1 MYKLRPSLKN
11 RNLYNPNFQNKSM
24 PEEKTVSWVKI
35 KPEELE
41 KIVIELAK
49 QDNTPAKIGLVLRD
63 KYGIPKAKILGKKI
77 TKILKDSGV
86 EYQSEKDIIGE
97 KAEKLK
103 IHKEKHKHDKHVL
116 RSLAKKLWLFN
127 RLTKS

>member
-1 MYKLRPSLKN
+1 
-11 RNLYNPNFQNKSM
+11 M
-24 PEEKTVSWVKI
+24 PEEKTISWIKI

-41 KIVIELAK
+41 KIIIELAK
-49 QDNTPAKIGLVLRD
+49 QGNTPAKIGLVLRD

-77 TKILKDSGV
+77 TEILKDSGI
-86 EYQSEKDIIGE
+86 EYKSEKNIIGE

-116 RSLAKKLWLFN
+116 RSLAKRVWLFHS
-127 RLTKS
+127 LTKSQ